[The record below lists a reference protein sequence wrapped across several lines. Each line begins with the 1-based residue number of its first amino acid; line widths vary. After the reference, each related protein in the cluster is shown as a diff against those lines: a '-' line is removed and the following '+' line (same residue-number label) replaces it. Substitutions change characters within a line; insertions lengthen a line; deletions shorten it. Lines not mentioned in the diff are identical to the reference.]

1 MDEIH
6 TPLFL
11 RVPKAAQTQVRDVQL
26 SILEQVIR
34 IKENEKGSLYQ
45 VAKLNGKFTFEALG

>member
-1 MDEIH
+1 M
-6 TPLFL
+6 
-11 RVPKAAQTQVRDVQL
+11 AAQTQVRDVQL